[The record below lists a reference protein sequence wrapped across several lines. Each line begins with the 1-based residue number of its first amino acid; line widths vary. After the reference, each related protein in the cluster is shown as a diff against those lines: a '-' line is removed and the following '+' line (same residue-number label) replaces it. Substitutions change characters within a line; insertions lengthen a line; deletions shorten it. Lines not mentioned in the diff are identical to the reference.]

1 MPVRD
6 YQELLLREA
15 DDAAV
20 RARWAKDEDV
30 RAAWQRI
37 EVAYRSALSSMGN
50 DDCPLS
56 VR

>member
-1 MPVRD
+1 MPVRN

-15 DDAAV
+15 DDAAI
-20 RARWAKDEDV
+20 RAKWAKDEDV

-37 EVAYRSALSSMGN
+37 EAAYRNAASSMGN
-50 DDCPLS
+50 DDCPVS